1 MSTTTPTTTT
11 AEATPAAQPKYQ
23 VRFDQGAGG
32 VRRIAR
38 GADVLVWVDQ
48 VTDAAGGGSGDGAV
62 AAALVP
68 AEVLADA
75 PDAVLVAGLADAPA
89 TAAWILAEQEA
100 LGRRAYLAIVAAGR
114 ADGGFAADDV
124 LAAGAVIDALTELGI
139 DDTSPEAAVACASYT
154 GLRRA
159 VAHLA
164 TASVGGREAIAGGAD
179 PAALRRAATRDA
191 EATARVVRAR

>member
-1 MSTTTPTTTT
+1 MSTTNSTT
-11 AEATPAAQPKYQ
+11 AAGAAPAAQSKYQ
-23 VRFDQGAGG
+23 VRFDQGVGG

-48 VTDAAGGGSGDGAV
+48 VTDASGGDAV
-62 AAALVP
+62 GTASAAVVP

-75 PDAVLVAGLADAPA
+75 PDAVLAASLADAA
-89 TAAWILAEQEA
+89 ASAAWILAEQEA

-114 ADGGFAADDV
+114 TDGGFAADDL
-124 LAAGAVIDALTELGI
+124 LAAGAVIDALAELGI
-139 DDTSPEAAVACASYT
+139 DDTSPEAAVACATYT

-164 TASVGGREAIAGGAD
+164 TASVGGREAIAAGAD
-179 PAALRRAATRDA
+179 PAALRRAAVRDA
-191 EATARVVRAR
+191 EAPARVVRAR

>member
-1 MSTTTPTTTT
+1 MSTTTSTTA
-11 AEATPAAQPKYQ
+11 AEATPAAQSKYQ
-23 VRFDQGAGG
+23 VRFDQGADG

-48 VTDAAGGGSGDGAV
+48 VPDAAGGGSGGGT
-62 AAALVP
+62 AAAARVP

-75 PDAVLVAGLADAPA
+75 PGAVLVAGLADAA
-89 TAAWILAEQEA
+89 AAGAWILAEQEA

-114 ADGGFAADDV
+114 SDGGFAADDV
-124 LAAGAVIDALTELGI
+124 LAAGAVIDALAELGI

-164 TASVGGREAIAGGAD
+164 TASVGGREAIAEGAD
-179 PAALRRAATRDA
+179 PAALRRAATRDGD
-191 EATARVVRAR
+191 ATARVVRAR

>member
-1 MSTTTPTTTT
+1 VSDSTTTTDPT
-11 AEATPAAQPKYQ
+11 AATDPAAQAKYQ
-23 VRFDQGAGG
+23 VRFDQGPHG

-48 VTDAAGGGSGDGAV
+48 VADAAAGGPAGAP
-62 AAALVP
+62 VP
-68 AEVLADA
+68 ADTLAHA
-75 PDAVLVAGLADAPA
+75 PEAVLVAGLADAA
-89 TAAWILAEQEA
+89 AAAAWILAEQA
-100 LGRRAYLAIVAAGR
+100 RVGRRLYLAIVAAGR

-139 DDTSPEAAVACASYT
+139 DDTTPEAAVACASFT

-159 VAHLA
+159 VAHHA

-179 PAALRRAATRDA
+179 PGALRRAATRDPD
-191 EATARVVRAR
+191 ATVRVVRRR